1 MASYPREIDL
11 IATESTDLRQRLAG
25 LEANQKRTL
34 KDQRKVNMELVKKS
48 DFVDKSP
55 RLMNV
60 QPKVK
65 SSDYETLKS
74 TLKSKNEKLEQQK
87 TEYELAGCTFRPEL
101 NKNTEALLLSYV
113 SVLDKPLPR
122 KEQPPAEESRKEIE
136 QQSPDN
142 SQLQKETKAK
152 QRPNMQFYEQQME
165 WKNSIEEA
173 KLRERLQ
180 KEEQNQKKPI
190 AQPTLNTSRNNELVK
205 KEGDFLTRVQQD
217 MERSKEVRSRL
228 EQKVYGEQVLT
239 FAPKIKPMSGVSSKV
254 NK

>member
-1 MASYPREIDL
+1 MASYPKEFNVISM
-11 IATESTDLRQRLAG
+11 ESTDLRNRLAG
-25 LEANQKRTL
+25 LEASHQRTL
-34 KDQRKVNMELVKKS
+34 KDQRKINMDLVKKS
-48 DFVDKSP
+48 DFLDKSP
-55 RLMNV
+55 RMMNV

-65 SSDYETLKS
+65 SSDYESLKN
-74 TLKSKNEKLEQQK
+74 TLKSKTEKLEQQK
-87 TEYELAGCTFRPEL
+87 TEYELAGCTFHPEL

-122 KEQPPAEESRKEIE
+122 KEQPPAEGSRKEIE
-136 QQSPDN
+136 QFSPDN
-142 SQLQKETKAK
+142 SQLQKEQKAK
-152 QRPNMQFYEQQME
+152 QKPNMQFYEQKME

-180 KEEQNQKKPI
+180 KEELNQKKPI

-217 MERSKEVRSRL
+217 MERSKEIRSKL
-228 EQKVYGEQVLT
+228 EDKLYGEQVLT
-239 FAPKIKPMSGVSSKV
+239 FAPKIKPMPGVASKV